1 MRDLYATV
9 EWLNLIAQQVFK
21 PHPGKGEEKIVD
33 LSSPYFY
40 VSIEYRTETRF
51 GDAWCAVS
59 SSPDFN
65 RLMIWDGD
73 NEIDIS
79 LPEGATDEE
88 IKTIMTKAR
97 DLYQQ
102 IARASHLQG
111 LEGTQ

>member
-1 MRDLYATV
+1 MHNLYATV
-9 EWLNLIAQQVFK
+9 ERLDLIAQQVFK
-21 PHPGKGEEKIVD
+21 PHPGKGEEKIVE

-65 RLMIWDGD
+65 RLMIWNGD

-79 LPEGATDEE
+79 LPEEATAEE
-88 IKTIMTKAR
+88 LKTIMTKAR

-102 IARASHLQG
+102 IELTDHMLRNT
-111 LEGTQ
+111 ED

>member
-1 MRDLYATV
+1 MHNLYATV
-9 EWLNLIAQQVFK
+9 ERLDLIAQQVFK
-21 PHPGKGEEKIVD
+21 HHPGKREEKIVE
-33 LSSPYFY
+33 LSSPNFY
-40 VSIEYRTETRF
+40 VSIEFCTETRF

-65 RLMIWDGD
+65 RLMVWNGT

-102 IARASHLQG
+102 IELTAHMQRDT
-111 LEGTQ
+111 ED

>member
-1 MRDLYATV
+1 MRNLYATV
-9 EWLNLIAQQVFK
+9 ERLNLIAQQVFK
-21 PHPGKGEEKIVD
+21 HHPGKSKENFVELPG
-33 LSSPYFY
+33 PNFY
-40 VSIEYRTETRF
+40 VSIEFCTETRF

-65 RLMIWDGD
+65 RLMIWNGA

-102 IARASHLQG
+102 IELTAHMPRDKES
-111 LEGTQ
+111 